1 MEFLPQVQSALGI
14 VAFIA
19 FAWMLSERPSAFPWM
34 TVIVGVAVQIVLAM
48 AFLGIPLMRDAL
60 LDLNVVVDVISK
72 ASNKASTFVF
82 GYISGGPPPF
92 EVKNPNAM
100 ISLAFGIL
108 PIVLVMSALSA
119 LLWHWKILQWIVQG
133 FAFALEKTMR
143 IGGALGVGVAS
154 NIFLGTIEAPLLIRP
169 YLEKLTRSE
178 LFTLF
183 TCGLANVAGTV
194 LVLFATILNP
204 VIPGALGHIIVA
216 SILSLPAS
224 IVLSKVMIPG
234 DETTP
239 ASVGIGRLYRSSM
252 DAVATGA
259 EDGMKIY
266 LNIIAMLI
274 VMVALVALADAI
286 MANFI
291 LNGEPLTFARIAGWV
306 FAPLAWLI
314 GIPMGEADTAGGLMG
329 TKVVLNEFIAYL
341 NLAAL
346 PPDTLSPR
354 SELLMLYALCGFANL
369 SSVGM
374 VIAGVSALAPARR
387 DEIVELSVWS
397 LIPGTLSTCMTAA
410 VVGLLPG

>member
-1 MEFLPQVQSALGI
+1 
-14 VAFIA
+14 
-19 FAWMLSERPSAFPWM
+19 M
-34 TVIVGVAVQIVLAM
+34 TVVAGVALQLVLAM
-48 AFLGIPLMRDAL
+48 LFLGVPVMRAGL
-60 LDLNVVVDVISK
+60 LQLNVVVDVISSAATK
-72 ASNKASTFVF
+72 GSTFVF
-82 GYISGGPPPF
+82 GYIAGGTPPF
-92 EVKNPNAM
+92 DVKNPSSM
-100 ISLAFGIL
+100 VSLAFGIL

-119 LLWHWKILQWIVQG
+119 LLWHWRILQWIVQA

-143 IGGALGVGVAS
+143 IGGALGVGCAS

-194 LVLFATILNP
+194 LVLFATVLNP

-216 SILSLPAS
+216 SLLSLPAS

-239 ASVGIGRLYRSSM
+239 ASVGLGRLYRSSM
-252 DAVATGA
+252 DAVATGS

-274 VMVALVALADAI
+274 VMVALVALGDSI
-286 MANFI
+286 LANI
-291 LNGEPLTFARIAGWV
+291 VIGGEPLSFARVAGWL
-306 FAPLAWLI
+306 FAPLVWLI
-314 GIPMGEADTAGGLMG
+314 GVPMEEAGTAGGLMG
-329 TKVVLNEFIAYL
+329 TKIILNEFIAYL

-346 PPDTLSPR
+346 PGEALSPR

-374 VIAGVSALAPARR
+374 VIAGVSALAPSRR
-387 DEIVELSVWS
+387 DEIVELSLWS
-397 LIPGTLSTCMTAA
+397 IIPGTLSTCMTAA
-410 VVGLLPG
+410 VVGLLP

>member
-1 MEFLPQVQSALGI
+1 MDILPQAQSALGLVVF
-14 VAFIA
+14 VAIA
-19 FAWMLSERPSAFPWM
+19 WSLSENRRAFPWT
-34 TVIVGVAVQIVLAM
+34 TVIVGIGLQILLA
-48 AFLGIPLMRDAL
+48 ALFLGVPLMRSAL
-60 LDLNVVVDVISK
+60 LQLNAVVDVIS
-72 ASNKASTFVF
+72 AAANKGSSFVF
-82 GYISGGPPPF
+82 GFVGGGAPPF

-100 ISLAFGIL
+100 VSLAFGIL

-119 LLWHWKILQWIVQG
+119 LLWHWKILQWVVQG
-133 FAFALEKTMR
+133 FAWALERSLK
-143 IGGALGVGVAS
+143 IGGALGVGCAS

-194 LVLFATILNP
+194 FVLFATVLNP

-239 ASVGIGRLYRSSM
+239 ANVGTGRLYRSTM
-252 DAVATGA
+252 DAISTGA

-266 LNIIAMLI
+266 LSIIAMLV
-274 VMVALVALADAI
+274 VMVALVALADS
-286 MANFI
+286 MLANVVVA
-291 LNGEPLTFARIAGWV
+291 GEPLSFARLAGWI
-306 FAPLAWLI
+306 FAPLVWLI
-314 GIPMGEADTAGGLMG
+314 GVPWQDAGAAGGLMG
-329 TKVVLNEFIAYL
+329 TKVILNEFIAYL

-346 PPDTLSPR
+346 PPEALTPR
-354 SELLMLYALCGFANL
+354 TELLMLYAMCGFANL

-374 VIAGVSALAPARR
+374 VIAGVSALAPSRR
-387 DEIVELSVWS
+387 DEIVELSLKS
-397 LIPGTLSTCMTAA
+397 IIPGTLATCMTAA
-410 VVGLLPG
+410 VVGLLP

>member
-1 MEFLPQVQSALGI
+1 MFVPQLQSALGL
-14 VAFIA
+14 VVFIA
-19 FAWMLSERPSAFPWM
+19 IAWSLSENRRAFPWT
-34 TVIVGVAVQIVLAM
+34 TVVVGVGLQILLA
-48 AFLGIPLMRDAL
+48 ALFLGVPLMRTAL
-60 LDLNVVVDVISK
+60 LQLNVVVDVIS
-72 ASNKASTFVF
+72 AAANKGSSFVF
-82 GYISGGPPPF
+82 GYVGGGTAPF

-100 ISLAFGIL
+100 VSLAFGIL
-108 PIVLVMSALSA
+108 PIVIVMSALSA
-119 LLWHWKILQWIVQG
+119 LLWHWKILQWVVQG
-133 FAFALEKTMR
+133 FAFALEKTLK
-143 IGGALGVGVAS
+143 IGGALGVGCAS

-204 VIPGALGHIIVA
+204 VVPGALGHIIVA

-239 ASVGIGRLYRSSM
+239 ANAGTGRLYRSTM
-252 DAVATGA
+252 DAISTGA
-259 EDGMKIY
+259 EDGMKIF
-266 LNIIAMLI
+266 LSIVAMLI
-274 VMVALVALADAI
+274 VMVALVALADSI
-286 MANFI
+286 LANI
-291 LNGEPLTFARIAGWV
+291 VVAGEPLSFARIAGWL
-306 FAPLAWLI
+306 FAPLVWLI
-314 GIPMGEADTAGGLMG
+314 GVPWQDAATAGGLMG
-329 TKVVLNEFIAYL
+329 TKVILNEFIAYL

-346 PPDTLSPR
+346 PDDALSPR

-387 DEIVELSVWS
+387 DEIVELSLWS
-397 LIPGTLSTCMTAA
+397 IIPGTLSTCMTAA